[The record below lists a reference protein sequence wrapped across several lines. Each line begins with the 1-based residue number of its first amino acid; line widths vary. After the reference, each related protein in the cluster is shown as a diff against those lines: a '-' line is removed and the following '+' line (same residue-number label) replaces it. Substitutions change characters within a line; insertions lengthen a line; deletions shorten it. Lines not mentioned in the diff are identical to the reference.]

1 MKFQIDSS
9 TFSKKIVGISC
20 LVVGLSIGF
29 GGGWFLGR
37 EALRDEVRNSVTDAF
52 SGIFGGGGNK
62 TNKPKSKK
70 KTKVLDEN
78 KNIIEDTSI
87 IVTTNEMDSTVKY
100 KLSISTSEKLQDTY
114 SSSYG
119 YITVRC
125 EGNRTDVIISAV
137 RYLSSD
143 SQTVKM
149 RWDDGAIESEYMGG
163 STQGTALFSRS
174 PKNFISKASN
184 ANKLVL
190 QYTPWQETDEIAVY
204 KFTDQN
210 RKDFKS
216 MQGYCQ

>member
-1 MKFQIDSS
+1 
-9 TFSKKIVGISC
+9 
-20 LVVGLSIGF
+20 
-29 GGGWFLGR
+29 
-37 EALRDEVRNSVTDAF
+37 
-52 SGIFGGGGNK
+52 
-62 TNKPKSKK
+62 
-70 KTKVLDEN
+70 
-78 KNIIEDTSI
+78 
-87 IVTTNEMDSTVKY
+87 MDSTVKY

-125 EGNRTDVIISAV
+125 EENRTDVIISAV

-216 MQGYCQ
+216 KFKR